1 MRGFGLCM
9 ALVAM
14 LCLGGCGGA
23 EVPAFG
29 TTLDAVPSPEFNLVD
44 QRGDEV
50 SLEGLR
56 GKAIALT
63 FIYTNC
69 PDICLLTAQNLR
81 AAYEAVPTGERD
93 QVALVAIT
101 VDPENDTPERLA
113 QFSAD
118 QGLSDIPTW
127 YALTGDRSTLQGVWA
142 AYGIDPGTMLL
153 RMAQKHVPSSDAP
166 GEAPDPAD
174 TVAILSHT
182 DAIYVIDP
190 HGQQRAFGR
199 SDADPA
205 ALSGIL
211 AALARS

>member
-1 MRGFGLCM
+1 MRGLGLCL

-14 LCLGGCGGA
+14 LCLSGCGSA

-29 TTLDAVPSPEFNLVD
+29 TKLDAVPSPGFTLVD

-50 SLEGLR
+50 SLDALR

-69 PDICLLTAQNLR
+69 PDVCLLTAQNLR
-81 AAYEAVPTGERD
+81 AAYEAVPADVRD
-93 QVALVAIT
+93 RVALVAVT

-113 QFSAD
+113 RFSAD
-118 QGLSDIPTW
+118 QGLAEIPTW
-127 YALTGDRSTLQGVWA
+127 YALTGDRATLQEVWD

-153 RMAQKHVPSSDAP
+153 RMAQKHVPGGDTP

-174 TVAILSHT
+174 TATLLNHT

-190 HGQQRAFGR
+190 QGQQRAFGR